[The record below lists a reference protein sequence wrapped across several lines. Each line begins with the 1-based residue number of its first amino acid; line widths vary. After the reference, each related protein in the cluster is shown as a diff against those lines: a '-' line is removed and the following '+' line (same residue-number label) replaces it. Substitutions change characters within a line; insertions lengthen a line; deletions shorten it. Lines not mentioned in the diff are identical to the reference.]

1 MSIEDGSDGS
11 SADGSADGSA
21 DTDRRDDFDHE
32 QARQALEMVPDRPL
46 TSLYDVVLLYAAAEQ
61 YETLTAPA
69 FPDSAGVDAALA
81 MTPDSSDFFGQ
92 DNSIV
97 AARVDL
103 SGPEPRL
110 GDPPVSYRTLTDE
123 DRFRIGYMARDK
135 TARATDY
142 SITNSTS
149 TSGAETVE
157 KIAHDEWA
165 DRFTTG
171 RFTRFPNRDTV
182 QELIDDAVE
191 GHELLETLQE
201 LGNDESFL
209 SDLQDAVVEQTTA
222 DETQALVTVQF
233 KLSADGDYKYPGEIP
248 ILNQAG
254 VKARQ
259 QHLIDGVS
267 IESSGEGVGYVTD
280 ETSDVLGAT
289 SGVNDQYSKKKVTR
303 FQNLDESLAWTN
315 RPVSVDVA
323 DAIDA
328 GDEALDQFYVGRGGL
343 RFYYLP
349 YPTGTVDLETFQEF
363 VEDVFRPLSR
373 AVDTEDSDE
382 GTSEYYV
389 TRLLQILVGSDA
401 ITKRSIDELLPDGP
415 DDELDSVRADAAAAA
430 EAAAADGDLDLGG
443 EVSDADT
450 HPMSLYAI
458 VHNAASDPSRTF
470 AEDSNAALDIVGDLN
485 QTYTAVRKWLETH
498 PLFGDAP
505 THTFVFP
512 HTESGSYP
520 IARQVLNGYLFDDLT
535 AASRDPDSGRPDQR
549 SRTLE
554 SPEFVRDW
562 HLLSGQPLS
571 RRDLLTAYARKLQQ
585 VERKQ
590 QDNSDAFGPVPYVI
604 AQYEQLRVLEACGSL
619 DTTVLDT
626 RDTTMTDTEYD
637 SQAARLEAFID
648 EHGLLDENRAERA
661 AFALGGLVARL
672 TALQQSEQLD
682 RSRTTTQQYPVDRLT
697 ATTFEEVAEGVLGK
711 NQEYAD
717 VLDVTSQG
725 LNAHYVEILKETLL
739 DEPPTEWSVSD
750 SRLRW
755 VYALGM
761 AYGKGDSSGDFR
773 DEDEKEDEGEVDQEP
788 TA

>member
-1 MSIEDGSDGS
+1 MSVEDDSDDS
-11 SADGSADGSA
+11 PA
-21 DTDRRDDFDHE
+21 DTDRRDGFDHE
-32 QARQALEMVPDRPL
+32 QARQALEIVPDRPL

-81 MTPDSSDFFGQ
+81 MTPESSDFFGQ

-97 AARVDL
+97 AARIDL
-103 SGPEPRL
+103 SGSEPRL
-110 GDPPVSYRTLTDE
+110 GEPPVSYRTLTDA

-165 DRFTTG
+165 DRFMTG
-171 RFTRFPNRDTV
+171 RFTRFPNRETV

-201 LGNDESFL
+201 LGNDEQFL

-289 SGVNDQYSKKKVTR
+289 PGVNNQYSKKKVTR

-401 ITKRSIDELLPDGP
+401 ITTQSVDGLRPGGVEDEPGDIR
-415 DDELDSVRADAAAAA
+415 ERAAAAA
-430 EAAAADGDLDLGG
+430 EESDFDFGADV
-443 EVSDADT
+443 EDT
-450 HPMSLYAI
+450 EDTNPDSQPMSLYAI

-485 QTYTAVRKWLETH
+485 QTYVAVRQWLETH
-498 PLFGDAP
+498 PLFGTAP

-512 HTESGSYP
+512 HTEGSYP

-571 RRDLLTAYARKLQQ
+571 RRDLLTAYTRKLQQ

-590 QDNSDAFGPVPYVI
+590 QNNSDAFGPVPYVI

-619 DTTVLDT
+619 DTTVLDIS
-626 RDTTMTDTEYD
+626 DTTMTDTEYD

-648 EHGLLDENRAERA
+648 EHGLLDENQAERA

-697 ATTFEEVAEGVLGK
+697 STTFEEVAEGVLGK

-761 AYGKGDSSGDFR
+761 AYGKGDSSGDFQ
-773 DEDEKEDEGEVDQEP
+773 DEDEEEDEVEVDQEP